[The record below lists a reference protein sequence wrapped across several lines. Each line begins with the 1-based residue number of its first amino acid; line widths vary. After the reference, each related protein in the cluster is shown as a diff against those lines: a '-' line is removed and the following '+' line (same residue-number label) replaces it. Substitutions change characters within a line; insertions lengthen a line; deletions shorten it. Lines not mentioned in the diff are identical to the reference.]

1 MNLPS
6 DTPKLQKWMFLLG
19 DAILLTVAWFIH
31 DGADHPY
38 AGMALI
44 STVACVM
51 LAVVIG
57 VIPFVTEYARRQDEA
72 LDNRHRSLQALAV
85 TVAAASE
92 QVSIAATGLNGI
104 SEAAQDNYSKTERLA
119 KQIADKVAELD
130 EQLAKAKVGD
140 SDTLAKL
147 DAFVA
152 KLGKATAEIEA
163 AAAKESKAAETRRS
177 AKAAAAAAVAAAAVI
192 PEPAPVIANTIPEVK
207 PAVVAS
213 ETPFVPPVPLAPE
226 PEPEIV
232 VAPVVAE
239 VPKPEPVAEAAPEAA
254 PEPVPEPVQVE
265 PAKAEV
271 AAEPAPAE
279 TSAAEPLASDP
290 METTPPVA
298 LPPRKRAPKKPA
310 AAPTPEPEPEIVTAA
325 ADLVLE
331 SPAEEPAPV
340 ISQEISEP
348 AVSADGATRLI
359 ITAYIGIGN
368 RLFIRGDGPGLS
380 WDKGVPLTFVSI
392 GKWRWETND
401 ATSTIRFRL
410 FKNDSVECTTL
421 GEASVEPGA
430 QQELSAAF

>member
-6 DTPKLQKWMFLLG
+6 DTPKMPKWIFLLG

-119 KQIADKVAELD
+119 KEIADKVAELD
-130 EQLAKAKVGD
+130 AVLARSRRDDTD
-140 SDTLAKL
+140 SVARL
-147 DAFVA
+147 DVYVA
-152 KLGKATAEIEA
+152 KFGKVAADIEA
-163 AAAKESKAAETRRS
+163 AVAKESKAAESRKA
-177 AKAAAAAAVAAAAVI
+177 AKAAAAAAAAAAVVVH
-192 PEPAPVIANTIPEVK
+192 EPAPIIASTIPEVK
-207 PAVVAS
+207 PAAAS
-213 ETPFVPPVPLAPE
+213 SDHPFAPPVAPKE
-226 PEPEIV
+226 PEPAPF
-232 VAPVVAE
+232 VAQA
-239 VPKPEPVAEAAPEAA
+239 PKPEPI
-254 PEPVPEPVQVE
+254 PEPVPEPA
-265 PAKAEV
+265 PLEV
-271 AAEPAPAE
+271 AKEEAPAASVEDQTPEPVLADPVE
-279 TSAAEPLASDP
+279 TA
-290 METTPPVA
+290 PPVSA
-298 LPPRKRAPKKPA
+298 PPRKRAPRKPA
-310 AAPTPEPEPEIVTAA
+310 PEPQVVATAP
-325 ADLVLE
+325 DLVLE
-331 SPAEEPAPV
+331 PAPADEPAPAMA
-340 ISQEISEP
+340 QEIAEP

-359 ITAYIGIGN
+359 VTAYIGIGN
-368 RLFIRGDGPGLS
+368 RLFIRGDGPGLA

-410 FKNDSVECTTL
+410 FKNDTVECTTL

-430 QQELSAAF
+430 QRELSAAF

>member
-6 DTPKLQKWMFLLG
+6 DTPKMPKWMFLLG

-119 KQIADKVAELD
+119 KEIADKVAELD
-130 EQLAKAKVGD
+130 AALARSRRDDTDSVARLDLYVAKFAKVAAD
-140 SDTLAKL
+140 I
-147 DAFVA
+147 DAAV
-152 KLGKATAEIEA
+152 
-163 AAAKESKAAETRRS
+163 AKESKAADTRKA
-177 AKAAAAAAVAAAAVI
+177 AKAAAAAAAAVAAAAVV
-192 PEPAPVIANTIPEVK
+192 PEPAPIIASTIPEVK
-207 PAVVAS
+207 PAAAS
-213 ETPFVPPVPLAPE
+213 SEHPFTPPVAPKE
-226 PEPEIV
+226 PEP
-232 VAPVVAE
+232 APVVAE
-239 VPKPEPVAEAAPEAA
+239 APKPEPI
-254 PEPVPEPVQVE
+254 PEPVPEPAPV
-265 PAKAEV
+265 EV
-271 AAEPAPAE
+271 AKEEAPAASVE
-279 TSAAEPLASDP
+279 DQTPEPILADP
-290 METTPPVA
+290 METAPPVA
-298 LPPRKRAPKKPA
+298 LPPRKRAPRKPA
-310 AAPTPEPEPEIVTAA
+310 PGPEVVAPAP
-325 ADLVLE
+325 DLVLE
-331 SPAEEPAPV
+331 PVPTDEPAPAMA
-340 ISQEISEP
+340 QEIAEP

-359 ITAYIGIGN
+359 VTAYIGIGN
-368 RLFIRGDGPGLS
+368 RLFIRGDGPGLA

-410 FKNDSVECTTL
+410 FKNDTVECTTL

>member
-6 DTPKLQKWMFLLG
+6 DTPKMPKWMFLLG

-38 AGMALI
+38 SGMALI

-104 SEAAQDNYSKTERLA
+104 SEAAQDNYGKTERLA
-119 KQIADKVAELD
+119 KEIADKVAELD
-130 EQLAKAKVGD
+130 AVLARSRRDDTD
-140 SDTLAKL
+140 SVARL
-147 DAFVA
+147 DVYVA
-152 KLGKATAEIEA
+152 KFARVA
-163 AAAKESKAAETRRS
+163 ADIDAAVAKESKATESRKA
-177 AKAAAAAAVAAAAVI
+177 AKAAAAAAAAVAAAAVVPEPAPI
-192 PEPAPVIANTIPEVK
+192 IASTILEVKPAAAASEHPFAPPAAPKAPEPEPAPV
-207 PAVVAS
+207 VV
-213 ETPFVPPVPLAPE
+213 EAPKAE
-226 PEPEIV
+226 PI
-232 VAPVVAE
+232 
-239 VPKPEPVAEAAPEAA
+239 PEPV
-254 PEPVPEPVQVE
+254 
-265 PAKAEV
+265 
-271 AAEPAPAE
+271 AEPAPAE
-279 TSAAEPLASDP
+279 LAKVEAPKEALPASVEDLTPEPTLADP
-290 METTPPVA
+290 METAPPVA
-298 LPPRKRAPKKPA
+298 LPPRKRAPRKPAPGPEVVA
-310 AAPTPEPEPEIVTAA
+310 AAP
-325 ADLVLE
+325 DLVLE
-331 SPAEEPAPV
+331 PAPADEPAPTMA
-340 ISQEISEP
+340 QEIAEP

-359 ITAYIGIGN
+359 VTAYIGIGN
-368 RLFIRGDGPGLS
+368 RLFIRGDGPGLA

-410 FKNDSVECTTL
+410 FKNDTVECTTL